1 MEFIKD
7 LCRDIG
13 QPYRTGVKGMLDI
26 TQSDIAAHIGASRR
40 TVSLMFTDL
49 EEAGL
54 IKFFGRKE
62 FYFADVERRE

>member
-62 FYFADVERRE
+62 FYVADVERLE